1 MSKKFGKKNPGGGGG
16 GNNANSFRMSE
27 KPLDGPP
34 VELENQFVLRL
45 PSEPSLALREAI
57 KSGASNL
64 KERLFIQLEPDKS
77 SNTQYLRRGHVQF
90 DGWNFTSRLV
100 DLPTVMES
108 HKTIDNKTFYK
119 TADICQLL
127 ICKEGEDFDD
137 EEDNNS
143 PVKKKKDPNKVDK
156 KYLYPHGIGPPLK
169 NCRKRRFR
177 KTLRKKYVEA
187 PEIEKEVKRLLRVD
201 NEAVSVKWEVITEE
215 ELNAN
220 KGGEAGQK
228 DNPDVKPSV
237 SGGFTN
243 DPKDLG
249 LDLSDSDDEGRD
261 VDIDSEENSRL
272 SAGDDSRMSD
282 SVSNATTTQKSSP
295 VAVAGPTQFSKDMFA
310 PPAGPSTSAPP
321 PPSGASGSGTP
332 ARSSRQDQLAAL
344 RMEMMHMQSK
354 KKELEH
360 NIANCPNEALKNRFR
375 AELLT
380 VATEIKRLEAGGFN

>member
-1 MSKKFGKKNPGGGGG
+1 MSKKFGKKNLGGGH
-16 GNNANSFRMSE
+16 NVNSFRMSE
-27 KPLDGPP
+27 KPQDGPP
-34 VELENQFVLRL
+34 IELENQFILRL
-45 PSEPSLALREAI
+45 PTEPSLALREAI
-57 KSGASNL
+57 KSGAANL
-64 KERLFIQLEPDKS
+64 KERLFIQLEPEKS

-90 DGWNFTSRLV
+90 DGWNFTSGLV
-100 DLPTVMES
+100 DLPTIMES

-127 ICKEGEDFDD
+127 ICKEGEDFDE
-137 EEDNNS
+137 EEDTSS

-220 KGGEAGQK
+220 KGGEAGK
-228 DNPDVKPSV
+228 DNPDVKPSL

-272 SAGDDSRMSD
+272 SAGGDDSRMSD
-282 SVSNATTTQKSSP
+282 SVSNATNTLKSSP
-295 VAVAGPTQFSKDMFA
+295 VSVAGPTQFSKEMFA
-310 PPAGPSTSAPP
+310 PAVPSPSAGPSNSGQMQGV
-321 PPSGASGSGTP
+321 PSPGNRP
-332 ARSSRQDQLAAL
+332 SRQDHLSEL
-344 RMEMMHMQSK
+344 RMQMMHMQSK

-375 AELLT
+375 AELMS